1 MCIRD
6 RYQRRVRGLCTLLQV
21 NNMPP
26 KKAAAPASKKA
37 AAANKGGKKTT
48 KKWSKGKSRDPLQN
62 AVMFDQ
68 VTLDKLEKEV
78 PKYKLITPSV
88 ISDRLKIS
96 VAVAGHGLVMLA
108 KKGAIKLVSSSAKFK
123 IYTRAIEA

>member
-1 MCIRD
+1 
-6 RYQRRVRGLCTLLQV
+6 
-21 NNMPP
+21 MPP

-88 ISDRLKIS
+88 IADRFKIS
-96 VAVAGHGLVMLA
+96 VALAGNGLAMLA
-108 KKGAIKLVSSSAKFK
+108 EKGVIKLVSASAKFK
-123 IYTRAIEA
+123 IYTRATTEV